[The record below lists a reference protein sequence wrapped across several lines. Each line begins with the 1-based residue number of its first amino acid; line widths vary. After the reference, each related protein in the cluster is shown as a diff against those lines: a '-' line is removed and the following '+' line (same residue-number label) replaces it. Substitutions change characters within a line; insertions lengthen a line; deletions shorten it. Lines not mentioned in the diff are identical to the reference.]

1 MKGPPESGQRLLG
14 DCQLSM
20 GCEQNAG
27 VGNLFRSALFRIEAD
42 KRGDTLITLC
52 LKLAMAKAP
61 PKGKRP
67 KQMLLEDEAVLRGQ
81 PKKPRDPD
89 HPHRPID
96 PLPDRV
102 EPCLALLAKR
112 VPAVGDWSFEIK
124 WDGYRLEVH
133 VEPGRVR
140 ILTRGGHD
148 WTHRFPAIEAA
159 AMALGPTT
167 MILDGEAVVLDD
179 AGRSNFGMLQAALG
193 GRGGKRL
200 AGEALFYAFD
210 LLYFDGHDLRGMEQ
224 QERRQILENV
234 IGDGGSVIRLSEEIE
249 GDGSAIL
256 ETVCEFG
263 LEGIIAK
270 DRRAPYRSGRKGDWL
285 KLKCI
290 QSDGFV
296 VVGFEPSTK
305 VPGAISR
312 LLLAARQGESLVYV
326 GGVGTG
332 FTDKMA
338 RDLRKQL
345 AAMPA
350 KEPPVPLKRK
360 NAVFCEPAFVAE
372 ITYTEITSDGKL
384 RHPSFKGLRELAD
397 NVDIFEHKK

>member
-1 MKGPPESGQRLLG
+1 
-14 DCQLSM
+14 
-20 GCEQNAG
+20 
-27 VGNLFRSALFRIEAD
+27 
-42 KRGDTLITLC
+42 
-52 LKLAMAKAP
+52 MAKAP

-67 KQMLLEDEAVLRGQ
+67 KQLLLEEDAVLRGQ
-81 PKKPRDPD
+81 PKGPRDPNQ
-89 HPHRPID
+89 PRLPFD
-96 PLPDRV
+96 PMPDRV

-112 VPAVGDWSFEIK
+112 VPAAGDWSFEIK
-124 WDGYRLEVH
+124 WDGYRLAVH
-133 VEPGRVR
+133 IEASRVR

-159 AMALGPTT
+159 AKVLGPTT
-167 MILDGEAVVLDD
+167 MILDGEAVVLDE

-193 GRGGKRL
+193 GRGGKR
-200 AGEALFYAFD
+200 EADEARFYAFD

-224 QERRQILENV
+224 RERRAMLEDA
-234 IGDGGSVIRLSEEIE
+234 IDEGGTVIRLSEEIE
-249 GDGSAIL
+249 GEGAAIL
-256 ETVCEFG
+256 AHACKLG

-270 DRRAPYRSGRKGDWL
+270 DRRGPYRSGRLGDWL

-290 QSDGFV
+290 QSDGFI

-305 VPGAISR
+305 VTGAISR
-312 LLLAARQGESLVYV
+312 LLLGARRGDELVYV

-345 AAMPA
+345 SAIPA
-350 KEPPVPLKRK
+350 KVPPVSLKRK

-372 ITYTEITSDGKL
+372 VTYTEITSDRKL

-397 NVDIFEHKK
+397 NADVFDLGE

>member
-1 MKGPPESGQRLLG
+1 
-14 DCQLSM
+14 
-20 GCEQNAG
+20 
-27 VGNLFRSALFRIEAD
+27 
-42 KRGDTLITLC
+42 
-52 LKLAMAKAP
+52 MA
-61 PKGKRP
+61 KGKRP
-67 KQMLLEDEAVLRGQ
+67 KQLLLDDDAVLRGQ
-81 PKKPRDPD
+81 PKRPRDPD
-89 HPHRPID
+89 QPRLSLD
-96 PLPDRV
+96 LMPDRI

-112 VPAVGDWSFEIK
+112 VPTAGDWSFEIK
-124 WDGYRLEVH
+124 WDGYRLAVH
-133 VEPGRVR
+133 VEAGRVR

-148 WTHRFPAIEAA
+148 WTHRFAAIEAA
-159 AMALGPTT
+159 AKALGPAT

-193 GRGGKRL
+193 GRGGKRV
-200 AGEALFYAFD
+200 ADEALFYAFD

-249 GDGSAIL
+249 GDGAVIL

-290 QSDGFV
+290 QSDSFV

-305 VPGAISR
+305 VTGAISR
-312 LLLAARQGESLVYV
+312 LLLAARQGDELVYV

-345 AAMPA
+345 SAMPA
-350 KEPPVPLKRK
+350 KVPPVTLKRK
-360 NAVFCEPAFVAE
+360 NAIFCEPAFVAE

-384 RHPSFKGLRELAD
+384 RHPSFKGLRELVD
-397 NVDIFEHKK
+397 NVDVFELKK

>member
-1 MKGPPESGQRLLG
+1 
-14 DCQLSM
+14 
-20 GCEQNAG
+20 
-27 VGNLFRSALFRIEAD
+27 
-42 KRGDTLITLC
+42 
-52 LKLAMAKAP
+52 MAKAP
-61 PKGKRP
+61 PKRP
-67 KQMLLEDEAVLRGQ
+67 KHLLLDEDAVLRGQ
-81 PKKPRDPD
+81 PKKPRDPGQ
-89 HPHRPID
+89 PRLPFD
-96 PLPDRV
+96 PMPDRV
-102 EPCLALLAKR
+102 EPCLALLAKK
-112 VPAVGDWSFEIK
+112 VPAAGDWSYEVK
-124 WDGYRLEVH
+124 WDGYRLAVH
-133 VEPGRVR
+133 VEPSRVR

-148 WTHRFPAIEAA
+148 WTHRFPAIEVAA
-159 AMALGPTT
+159 KALGPST

-179 AGRSNFGMLQAALG
+179 KGRSNFGMLQAALG
-193 GRGGKRL
+193 GRGGKRV

-224 QERRQILENV
+224 QERRVMLEDA
-234 IGDGGSVIRLSEEIE
+234 IGGANATIWLSDEIE
-249 GDGSAIL
+249 GEGAAIL

-350 KEPPVPLKRK
+350 KVPPVALKRK
-360 NAVFCEPAFVAE
+360 NAVFCEAVFVAE
-372 ITYTEITSDGKL
+372 ITYTEMTSDGKL

-397 NVDIFEHKK
+397 NVDIFELKKQAPGKRGRGEMSPSR